1 MGSFWDGGDPADPTL
16 LILSALGL
24 VILFLFKLLKI
35 EPEWMMFIKRKKERR
50 EGRKEKEGKK
60 ENRRGRE
67 ERKEGRRL

>member
-16 LILSALGL
+16 LILSALSP

-50 EGRKEKEGKK
+50 ERRKEKEGKK